1 MLPTSDTIAIIGA
14 GSVGSAIAQSLL
26 LRKIVADLILVDIDT
41 ELCNA
46 QVQDLADAAYLSNVR
61 IRQGTSAE
69 AGQSNIIVVTAGAKQ
84 RENDTRM
91 SLIDRNYAILENILS
106 SMKPI
111 REDAILVLVANP
123 VDVLTYFAQKLSGL
137 PQSQVFGSGTLLDS
151 IRLRAILAS
160 KLKVA
165 DTSVSAY
172 VIGEHGDSQCVA
184 WSTANVHGTPY
195 LSLFPIDEE
204 ERAKVAAIT
213 KRKAYEIIKA
223 KGFTSY
229 GIAAVA
235 STICECIVF
244 DQRRVFPLSHW
255 QNDFGCCLSL
265 PAVLG
270 RSGIVSTLPIPLD
283 QEETSALAQSGASI
297 KDIISKYDV

>member
-14 GSVGSAIAQSLL
+14 GSVGSAIAQALL
-26 LRKIVADLILVDIDT
+26 LRKIVADIILVDIDT
-41 ELCNA
+41 TLCNA

-61 IRQGTSAE
+61 IRQGTAAE
-69 AGQSNIIVVTAGAKQ
+69 AGQADIIVVTAGAKQ

-91 SLIDRNYAILENILS
+91 SLIDRNYAILENILT

-111 REDAILVLVANP
+111 REDAILVIVANP
-123 VDVLTYFAQKLSGL
+123 VDVLTYFAQRLSGL

-160 KLKVA
+160 NLKVA
-165 DTSVSAY
+165 DTAVSAY

-195 LSLFPIDEE
+195 LSLYPIGNED
-204 ERAKVAAIT
+204 RDKVATLT

-229 GIAAVA
+229 GIAAA
-235 STICECIVF
+235 TSTICESIIF

-255 QNDFGCCLSL
+255 QEKFGCCLSL

-270 RSGIVSTLPIPLD
+270 RSGVVSTLPLPLNED
-283 QEETSALAQSGASI
+283 EEASLAQSGASI
-297 KDIISKYDV
+297 KEIISKYDM